1 MIICLTGIDGCGK
14 GTQKELLKVHLENS
28 GKAVFISKAYGDAEK
43 ECFSAF
49 IEYWTQ
55 ESILFLFQALHVEQR
70 MKAEKAL
77 TRGDIV
83 IADRW
88 DESYLAYHSTHGI
101 LSSNPC
107 LREQLNSIAFGG
119 IIPDVTFF
127 LNVSVDKARER
138 MLSRGMDFFD
148 RLSNDYHSTMRNEY
162 LSIATDRKWVVI
174 DGTKS
179 PLEIHRG
186 ILRELGL

>member
-14 GTQKELLKVHLENS
+14 GTQKELLKAHLENS
-28 GKAVFISKAYGDAEK
+28 RKAVFLSKAYGDAEK

-49 IEYWTQ
+49 VEYWTQ
-55 ESILFLFQALHVEQR
+55 ESILFLFQALHAEQR
-70 MKAEKAL
+70 VKAEKAL
-77 TRGDIV
+77 ARGAIV

-101 LSSNPC
+101 LLSNPG
-107 LREQLNSIAFGG
+107 LRDQLNSIAFGG

-127 LNVSVDKARER
+127 LDVPVERARER

-162 LSIATDRKWVVI
+162 LSIATDRKWIII

-179 PLEIHRG
+179 PLEIHRE